1 MQPPVERG
9 SGDAT
14 MLSYSPSRYLLC
26 SDMPED
32 EKPLADGVSWALA
45 SLGELCLENR
55 HLHFELANL
64 VSQTED
70 FLASGVDVHCNKAFE
85 ALRTS
90 SS

>member
-45 SLGELCLENR
+45 SLGELFLENR
-55 HLHFELANL
+55 HLAMM
-64 VSQTED
+64 
-70 FLASGVDVHCNKAFE
+70 A
-85 ALRTS
+85 ALMINVTA
-90 SS
+90 